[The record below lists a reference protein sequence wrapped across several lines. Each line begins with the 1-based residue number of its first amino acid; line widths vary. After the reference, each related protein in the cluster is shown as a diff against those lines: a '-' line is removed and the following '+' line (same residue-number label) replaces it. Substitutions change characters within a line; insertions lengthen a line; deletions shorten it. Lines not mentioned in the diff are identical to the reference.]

1 LTVVKASGAAVMPH
15 ENRQEPRI
23 AFFAP
28 NSLKFRTMTTR
39 VQTAITVIWTLSL
52 PAFSITLVVHILL
65 SMLGAGIGT
74 VLIEVGTHTLDEV
87 YKLSWVAFAGGR
99 SRESSQL
106 M

>member
-1 LTVVKASGAAVMPH
+1 MPH

-23 AFFAP
+23 ALLCAQLIEVSHDDDTCSDRHHRHLDPIIAGIF
-28 NSLKFRTMTTR
+28 
-39 VQTAITVIWTLSL
+39 V
-52 PAFSITLVVHILL
+52 TLVVHILL
-65 SMLGAGIGT
+65 SMLGAGIGR